1 MTTDIIRCVFLY
13 TFMLLF
19 VTPHFGVTISEC
31 LPYLTVLLKKVKTYS
46 PCLDPYGLIQYSVA
60 AEIH

>member
-1 MTTDIIRCVFLY
+1 
-13 TFMLLF
+13 MLLF